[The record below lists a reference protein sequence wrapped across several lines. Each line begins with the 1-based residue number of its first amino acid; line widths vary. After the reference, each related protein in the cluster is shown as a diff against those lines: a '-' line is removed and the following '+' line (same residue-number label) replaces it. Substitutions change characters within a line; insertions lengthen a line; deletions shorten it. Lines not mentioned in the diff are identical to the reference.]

1 MTQGPITYWFQNLL
15 RVQELPESV
24 VLAVAQGLALLVLVL
39 LAWVTH
45 LVAQR
50 GVVRAIRSLIKRTR
64 NQRDDLL
71 LQHGVFRRT
80 ARLTP
85 FVVLFITLPLALPTE
100 SLPFVVLRGLL
111 QIVMVLLLAFALDAV
126 VNTLHDVYR
135 GLPIAHR
142 IPGQSFVQVFKL
154 LLYFIAGVFV
164 IAIALDKTP
173 LYLLSGLGALTAV
186 LLLVFKDTVLG
197 FVGHPTHRE
206 SHDRPRRLDRD
217 GTVRRGRRRAGGGT

>member
-85 FVVLFITLPLALPTE
+85 
-100 SLPFVVLRGLL
+100 SWS
-111 QIVMVLLLAFALDAV
+111 
-126 VNTLHDVYR
+126 Y
-135 GLPIAHR
+135 
-142 IPGQSFVQVFKL
+142 
-154 LLYFIAGVFV
+154 
-164 IAIALDKTP
+164 
-173 LYLLSGLGALTAV
+173 
-186 LLLVFKDTVLG
+186 
-197 FVGHPTHRE
+197 
-206 SHDRPRRLDRD
+206 
-217 GTVRRGRRRAGGGT
+217 GGCARS